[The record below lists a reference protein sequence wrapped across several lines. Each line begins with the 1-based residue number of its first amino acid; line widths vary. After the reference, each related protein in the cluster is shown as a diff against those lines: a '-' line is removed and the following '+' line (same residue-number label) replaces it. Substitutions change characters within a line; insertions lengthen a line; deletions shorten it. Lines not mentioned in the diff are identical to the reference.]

1 MQAVAHEFSQPIA
14 LEFLYCHEQM
24 NMGLTPE
31 VALRHMARRAGLL
44 EVKIFVLAVVVQR
57 QTGGNLAE
65 LLDKLGEVIRERFRI
80 DGMIQSLT
88 AQGRFQ
94 AMILLSLP
102 PFMFG
107 LLMLI
112 NPEYEMQ
119 LLDHPGFIAL
129 ALGLMTLGGVM
140 VNRIVSFD

>member
-1 MQAVAHEFSQPIA
+1 
-14 LEFLYCHEQM
+14 
-24 NMGLTPE
+24 MGLSAE
-31 VALRHMARRAGLL
+31 VALRQLAKRTGLL
-44 EVKIFVLAVVVQR
+44 EIKIFVLAVVVQR

-80 DGMIQSLT
+80 DGMIMSLT

-94 AMILLSLP
+94 ALILLSLP
-102 PFMFG
+102 PAMFA
-107 LLMLI
+107 LLMVI

-119 LLDHPGFIAL
+119 LFDYPGFIAL

-140 VNRIVSFD
+140 VNRIVNFDY